1 MKINNTKN
9 VYKKHIFNNINI
21 NELIIEN
28 QKKKSLTNYNK
39 KIIIQK
45 NNK

>member
-9 VYKKHIFNNINI
+9 VSKKHIYNNINI
-21 NELIIEN
+21 NDLIIEN
-28 QKKKSLTNYNK
+28 QKKSLTNYNK